1 MADDLRHLDHLFI
14 IERAASEQFSRGGQG
29 NAKVR
34 PVERRAHGLL
44 LRGELQKAFSEA
56 DVERREVSV
65 SADELEALGTVIVL
79 VGADA
84 TYPLKVES
92 LDHLTSHT
100 KSPKRPMWLLLSVHP
115 ATDDE
120 PERATVWVAD
130 AYRAKFLQLF
140 EDYLVKTSTKAAKAK
155 WTTPE
160 GNPANQSLVANIAR
174 IRQAVLRDLWTSE
187 GDPPASGRR
196 WWEIW
201 LGNAEGA
208 REALD
213 AYVEIY
219 GLRTA
224 RRSITF
230 RDRLVVWVE
239 AAWDQ
244 LQGLPFTRVPVAE
257 VRKPEFV
264 DSIEDLP
271 PNEQDEYVED
281 LAERIVAAGPGAP
294 AVTHLD
300 TGVFQAHLLLRD
312 SLDPSD
318 IHTVIGTSG
327 HDVAGHGTTMA
338 GLALFGNIDPLLTSQ
353 EQIHLDHR
361 LESVRMKPA
370 KGEPLIEPINFGTAT
385 VDAVALPEIAVTR
398 RRVFCLPLSAEP
410 DRPGEP
416 TLWSA
421 TVDALAAGSE
431 IVRNGDELRLLSAP
445 APEAARLIVVAAGN
459 VNSYQ
464 LDHRTESDV
473 SAIED
478 PGQAWNA
485 LTVSAYTDMDDQPS
499 DVVYQD
505 WAPLAARGELSPHS
519 RTSVMFSTRKW
530 PVKPDICMEGG
541 NVLSDGGSGFED
553 KHPLLSLRSTGTS
566 NDRALTSANATSAAS
581 AQAARLAA
589 RTMARYPSYWPETVR
604 GLLTHSAEWTP
615 SMWDELQAEHGKT
628 ARLSLLRR
636 YGWGVPTDESV
647 LYSSSQA
654 VTLVS
659 QDEFVPFDGTDYR
672 MRHFR
677 LHSLPW
683 PRAALEELGDED
695 VRLRVTLSYFVE
707 PSASRRGWRRRYSY
721 ASHALRFDLQAP
733 LETQQ
738 EFVNR
743 VNRDAQRDEDSEGS
757 SSSGSAS
764 ERWLIGPN
772 QRNLGSLHQ
781 DEWTGSGQELA
792 ASSSIAVYPVGG
804 WWKNN
809 GRADRTSL
817 PVRYALLISLRTRRQ
832 DIDLYTPIANEIRV
846 PVAITA
852 E

>member
-1 MADDLRHLDHLFI
+1 MADLRHLDHLLI
-14 IERAASEQFSRGGQG
+14 IERAESEEFSRRGQG

-44 LRGELQKAFSEA
+44 LKGDLQKAFSDA
-56 DVERREVSV
+56 DSERRQV
-65 SADELEALGTVIVL
+65 SASAQELRAVGTVIVL
-79 VGADA
+79 IGADA
-84 TYPLKVES
+84 TFPLKVES

-100 KSPKRPMWLLLSVHP
+100 KTPKLPMWLLLSVHP
-115 ATDDE
+115 ATEDE
-120 PERATVWVAD
+120 PEKASVWVAD

-140 EDYLVKTSTKAAKAK
+140 EDYLAKTSTKAAPSK

-160 GNPANQSLVANIAR
+160 GNPQNQALVANIAR

-187 GDPPASGRR
+187 DEPNASGLQ

-201 LGNAEGA
+201 LRDAEGA
-208 REALD
+208 RKALD
-213 AYVEIY
+213 AYVALY

-224 RRSITF
+224 VRTMAF
-230 RDRLVVWVE
+230 RDRVVVWVE
-239 AAWDQ
+239 ATWDQ
-244 LQGLPFTRVPVAE
+244 LQGLPFTQVPVAE
-257 VRKPEFV
+257 VRRPEFI
-264 DSIEDLP
+264 DSIEDLAS
-271 PNEQDEYVED
+271 NEQDEYVED
-281 LAERIVAAGPGAP
+281 LADRIVAADPEAP

-300 TGVFQAHLLLRD
+300 TGVFQGHLLLRD
-312 SLDPSD
+312 SLHPSD
-318 IHTVIGTSG
+318 VHTIVGTTG
-327 HDVAGHGTTMA
+327 ADVAGHGTTMA
-338 GLALFGNIDPLLTSQ
+338 GLALFGDLDPLLTSQ
-353 EQIHLDHR
+353 ELVHLDHR

-370 KGEPLIEPINFGTAT
+370 RGEVLIDPLDYGTAT
-385 VDAVALPEIAVTR
+385 ADAVSIPEIAADR
-398 RRVFCLPLSAEP
+398 RRVFCLPLSAES

-421 TVDALAAGSE
+421 TVDALAVGSD
-431 IVRNGDELRLLSAP
+431 IVRDGDELRLLSTP
-445 APEAARLIVVAAGN
+445 DPDAARLIIVAAGN
-459 VNSYQ
+459 VNSYE
-464 LDHRTESDV
+464 LDHRTESDL
-473 SAIED
+473 SPIED

-485 LTVSAYTDMDDQPS
+485 LTVSASTDLDDQPL
-499 DVVYQD
+499 DVVYDD
-505 WAPLAARGELSPHS
+505 WSPLAARGELSPHS
-519 RTSVMFSTRKW
+519 RTSVMFANRKW
-530 PVKPDICMEGG
+530 PIKPDICMEGG

-553 KHPLLSLRSTGTS
+553 KHPLLSLRSTGIGS
-566 NDRALTSANATSAAS
+566 DRSLTSANATSAAS

-589 RTMARYPSYWPETVR
+589 RAMARYPGYWPETVR
-604 GLLTHSAEWTP
+604 GLLAHSAEWTS
-615 SMWDELQAEHGKT
+615 SMWDEIQAEQGKT

-659 QDEFVPFDGTDYR
+659 QDEFVPFDGADYR
-672 MRHFR
+672 MRQFR
-677 LHSLPW
+677 LHTLPW
-683 PRAALEELGDED
+683 PREVLEELGDED

-738 EFVNR
+738 DFVHR
-743 VNRDAQRDEDSEGS
+743 VNRDAQRDEEGA
-757 SSSGSAS
+757 GASAS
-764 ERWLIGPN
+764 ASDRWLFGPN

-809 GRADRTSL
+809 GRSDRTSL
-817 PVRYALLISLRTRRQ
+817 PVRYALLVSLRSRRQ

-846 PVAITA
+846 PVVVSGD
-852 E
+852 